1 MCIRLQEVT
10 KDNWIDCI
18 HLSLHPEQEAYLASN
33 VASIAESK
41 FEPDNQLRA
50 VYKDKKVIGFIAFCV
65 EDDPPDPE
73 LYWIFRFMIDKD
85 FQGLGYGTKALNL
98 ALEEIE
104 QLGAKRIHTM
114 HKPKNEIAG
123 KLYQKV
129 GFSYIG
135 HLDDGDLLME
145 MNIKHAND

>member
-1 MCIRLQEVT
+1 VGCFQ
-10 KDNWIDCI
+10 N
-18 HLSLHPEQEAYLASN
+18 YLASN

-50 VYKDKKVIGFIAFCV
+50 IYKDEKVIGFLAFCV

-85 FQGLGYGTKALNL
+85 FQGLGYGTKALKL
-98 ALEEIE
+98 VIEEIK

-114 HKPKNEIAG
+114 HKPSNKIAG
-123 KLYQKV
+123 KLYQKA

-135 HLDDGDLLME
+135 HLEDGDLLMK
-145 MNIKHAND
+145 MKINGINN